1 MAPAGASSHF
11 DGFTGN
17 TLYTPVPNPVFGP
30 ILEQIQD
37 LAELK
42 VTLRGLWLFHRKKGA
57 LRAVSLDE
65 FLGDRSLIKG
75 LQVEGQEAEEKI
87 RHGLRLAVTRG
98 TFLTV
103 QLPGTGTAFLLNTEA
118 DRRAVAKLA
127 AGETPEEP
135 TGPTG
140 PTGIDTTGAVTHQT
154 DNVPTLEKPNIFAL
168 YEDSI
173 GSLSPLLAEELKEAE
188 GRYPEP
194 WLREAFSI
202 AVAENKRSWRYV
214 SGILR
219 RWTAEGKETWGG
231 DRRGENGKPGRHTEK
246 DNRQKYLDEYQRRRG
261 SPSG

>member
-1 MAPAGASSHF
+1 MAPSGASSRF

-30 ILEQIQD
+30 ILEEIQD

-65 FLGDRSLIKG
+65 FLSDRSLIKG
-75 LQVEGQEAEEKI
+75 LKAEDEDTSEKI
-87 RHGLRLAVTRG
+87 RQGLRLAVKRG

-103 QLPGTGTAFLLNTEA
+103 QLPGTGTVFLLNTES
-118 DRRAVAKLA
+118 DRRAVAKLV
-127 AGETPEEP
+127 AGETPKEP
-135 TGPTG
+135 SEVSANRP
-140 PTGIDTTGAVTHQT
+140 D
-154 DNVPTLEKPNIFAL
+154 DVPALEKPNIFAL

-219 RWTAEGKETWGG
+219 RWTAEGKETRGG

-246 DNRQKYLDEYQRRRG
+246 DNRQKYLDEYKRRRG

>member
-1 MAPAGASSHF
+1 MPPSGASSHF

-30 ILEQIQD
+30 ILEQIRE
-37 LAELK
+37 LAEFK
-42 VTLRGLWLFHRKKGA
+42 VTLRGLWMFHRKKGA
-57 LRAVSLDE
+57 LRTVSLNE

-75 LQVEGQEAEEKI
+75 LQVEGQETEETIK
-87 RHGLRLAVTRG
+87 HGLRLAVTRG

-103 QLPGTGTAFLLNTEA
+103 QLPSTGTVFLLNSEA
-118 DRRAVAKLA
+118 DRRAVAQLVSGK
-127 AGETPEEP
+127 TSEEQ
-135 TGPTG
+135 TS
-140 PTGIDTTGAVTHQT
+140 AEAHQT
-154 DNVPTLEKPNIFAL
+154 DNVPKLEKPNIFVL

-188 GRYPEP
+188 GRYPES
-194 WLREAFSI
+194 WLREAFNI

-219 RWTAEGKETWGG
+219 RWTAEGKEIWGG